1 MLDVMIWAKDG
12 HLLCEHCSSHIPWV
26 FHKGGDLLLRRAG
39 HAGKHPLTAG
49 SGEIYREVASEMDL
63 ERSVGFRPAEAGE
76 SIASRG
82 DL

>member
-1 MLDVMIWAKDG
+1 MIWAKDG

-39 HAGKHPLTAG
+39 YAGKHPLTAG

-63 ERSVGFRPAEAGE
+63 ESSVGFIPAEAGE